1 MLKASLRASVL
12 TLVMATGASVAA
24 HASELDVGTNEEN
37 LAAPHGSFT
46 ADSATPADFTA
57 ARMERRERFAMRFG
71 DEARRMRQ
79 DMERRK

>member
-1 MLKASLRASVL
+1 MLKEIIRASSLAFV
-12 TLVMATGASVAA
+12 VAMGASMSA
-24 HASELDVGTNEEN
+24 HASELGVSANEEN

-46 ADSATPADFTA
+46 IDSAAPADFTA

-71 DEARRMRQ
+71 DEMRRMRQ

>member
-1 MLKASLRASVL
+1 MLKEIIRASSLAFV
-12 TLVMATGASVAA
+12 VAMGASVSA
-24 HASELDVGTNEEN
+24 HASELNVGANEEN

-46 ADSATPADFTA
+46 SDMTAPADFTA

-71 DEARRMRQ
+71 DEMRRMRQ